1 MYNGA
6 YGRGDFGNA
15 YLLPCLAALDG
26 GNGGVSGG
34 AIMAKVSH
42 FSTQGRRQTTFGVPC
57 PTVPNR
63 FSFDPFLLG
72 LRDNT
77 EKIYSCACVRT
88 GRGRV
93 ERLVPE
99 EELDVI
105 YVERVV
111 GCVSDSLAIFSRME
125 E

>member
-77 EKIYSCACVRT
+77 EKSTRVRVCV
-88 GRGRV
+88 
-93 ERLVPE
+93 LE
-99 EELDVI
+99 EAALKGWFP
-105 YVERVV
+105 RKN
-111 GCVSDSLAIFSRME
+111 
-125 E
+125 